1 MTPIVNFLFDLGP
14 VWIWLLLGALLL
26 GLEIVVPGV
35 HFVWFGFAAGLV
47 AVLVFITGMPWGF
60 QLIAF
65 AVLAT
70 AFVYFLRGY
79 ASAERIASD
88 EPDLNVRG
96 QQYVGRTVVVE
107 NGIEGG
113 RGKVRV
119 GDTLW
124 SARGPDLPAGA
135 SVKIT
140 DVDGI
145 VLVVAPV

>member
-1 MTPIVNFLFDLGP
+1 MSAVVGYFLDLGP
-14 VWIWLLLGALLL
+14 VWTWLLVGALLL
-26 GLEIVVPGV
+26 GLEIVIPGV
-35 HFVWFGFAAGLV
+35 HFVWFGFAAGIV
-47 AVLVFITGMPWGF
+47 AILVFITGMPWGI

-65 AVLAT
+65 AGLAT

-79 ASAERIASD
+79 ASPLWIRSD

-96 QQYVGRTVVVE
+96 QQYIGRTVVVE

-124 SARGPDLPAGA
+124 SAKGPDLPAGTT
-135 SVKIT
+135 VKVT
-140 DVDGI
+140 GVDGI
-145 VLVVAPV
+145 VLVVARV

>member
-47 AVLVFITGMPWGF
+47 AVLVFITGMAWGF

-65 AVLAT
+65 AALAA
-70 AFVYFLRGY
+70 AFVYFLRDY

-107 NGIEGG
+107 NNIEGG

-124 SARGPDLPAGA
+124 SARGPDLPAGS

-140 DVDGI
+140 GVDGI

>member
-1 MTPIVNFLFDLGP
+1 MTAIVNFFFDLGP
-14 VWIWLLLGALLL
+14 VWTWLLLGALLL
-26 GLEIVVPGV
+26 GLEIVIPGV
-35 HFVWFGFAAGLV
+35 HFVWFGFAAGIV
-47 AVLVFITGMPWGF
+47 ALLVFVTGMPWGI

-65 AVLAT
+65 AALAT
-70 AFVYFLRGY
+70 AFVDFLRGY
-79 ASAERIASD
+79 ASPLRIKSD

-107 NGIEGG
+107 NGIQDG

-124 SARGPDLPAGA
+124 SARGPDLPAGT
-135 SVKIT
+135 SVKVT
-140 DVDGI
+140 GVDGI

>member
-1 MTPIVNFLFDLGP
+1 MSAVTSFFADLGP
-14 VWIWLLLGALLL
+14 VWLWLLLGVLLL
-26 GLEIVVPGV
+26 AFEIVVPGV
-35 HFVWFGFAAGLV
+35 HFVWFGFAAGFV
-47 AVLVFITGMPWGF
+47 AAMVYATGMDWGW

-65 AVLAT
+65 ALT
-70 AFVYFLRGY
+70 AAGFVYFLRGY
-79 ASAERIASD
+79 ASPLRLKSD

-107 NGIEGG
+107 NSISGG

-124 SARGPDLPAGA
+124 SAKGPDLPVGTA
-135 SVKIT
+135 VKVT
-140 DVDGI
+140 GVD